1 MVIYCPRKN
10 CRWLVQFPKLAQ
22 AGMGVEVAVYQS
34 VDVNIMRVFPLKLRS
49 LDFQAAIVSLIFS
62 IRGSMLILVQS
73 TFPK

>member
-1 MVIYCPRKN
+1 
-10 CRWLVQFPKLAQ
+10 
-22 AGMGVEVAVYQS
+22 MGVEVAVYQS